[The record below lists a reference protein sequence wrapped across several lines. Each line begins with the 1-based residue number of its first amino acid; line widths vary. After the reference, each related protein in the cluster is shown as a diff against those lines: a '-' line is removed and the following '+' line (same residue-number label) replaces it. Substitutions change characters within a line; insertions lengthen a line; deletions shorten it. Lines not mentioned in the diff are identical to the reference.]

1 MTSNGGMVVSSTK
14 TSETNAA
21 YVYRGQNLWI
31 KAASD
36 LGISSSGLTPAD
48 FLSWLEDKLPQL
60 KPASRRQY
68 LAASREWLA
77 YLKQTNPQHGGTSGD
92 LAEAIRRCLTMKSAN
107 YTPAIKQQQKRGN
120 TSSQKAKKISPA
132 EIQKLAINQADLKG
146 KWIKPAVIW
155 MAANV
160 LLGLRP
166 IEWRTARLIE
176 TKGQLMLVVNNAKNT
191 NGRSHGKLRHL
202 NLSHLPEKDI
212 QLIQGQLQAVSYFVV
227 GDASWSTYYEGVRKA
242 IRRLTRANLTRQRKY
257 PSLYSSRHQFAANA
271 KYGGLT
277 KPEIAALMGHAVDDT
292 ASMHYGKRKHGN
304 GSFLVK
310 ATPAEISRVRVKPI
324 GKSTQLNWRASI

>member
-1 MTSNGGMVVSSTK
+1 MHRGYNLWQQ
-14 TSETNAA
+14 AA
-21 YVYRGQNLWI
+21 YD
-31 KAASD
+31 KAVSVRALAPD
-36 LGISSSGLTPAD
+36 D
-48 FLSWLEDKLPQL
+48 FLSWLEDKLTQL
-60 KPASRRQY
+60 KASSRRQY

-77 YLKQTNPQHGGTSGD
+77 NLQVTETPYGGTASD
-92 LAEAIRRCLTMKSAN
+92 LDNTIHRCLMMKSAN

-132 EIQKLAINQADLKG
+132 EIQKLATNQADLKG

-191 NGRSHGKLRHL
+191 NGRSHGTLRHL
-202 NLSHLPEKDI
+202 NLSHLPEKDT
-212 QLIQGQLQAVSYFVV
+212 QLIQGQLQAVSYFVDC
-227 GDASWSTYYEGVRKA
+227 DASWSTYYEGVRKA
-242 IRRLTRANLTRQRKY
+242 IRRLTRANLPKQSKY

-292 ASMHYGKRKHGN
+292 ASMHYGKKKHGS
-304 GSFLVK
+304 GGFLVK
-310 ATPAEISRVRVKPI
+310 ATPAEISRVRVKSI
-324 GKSTQLNWRASI
+324 DKTTQLNLRSSN

>member
-1 MTSNGGMVVSSTK
+1 MVNLSKTADTK
-14 TSETNAA
+14 AA
-21 YVYRGQNLWI
+21 YLHRGYNLWQQAAYD
-31 KAASD
+31 KAVSVRALAPD
-36 LGISSSGLTPAD
+36 D

-77 YLKQTNPQHGGTSGD
+77 YLKQTNLQHGGTSGD
-92 LAEAIRRCLTMKSAN
+92 LAEAIHRCLTMKSAD

-132 EIQKLAINQADLKG
+132 EIQKLATNQADLKG

-191 NGRSHGKLRHL
+191 NGRSHGTLRHL

-212 QLIQGQLQAVSYFVV
+212 QLIQGQLQAVSYFVD
-227 GDASWSTYYEGVRKA
+227 GNASWGTYYGGVRKA
-242 IRRLTRANLTRQRKY
+242 IRRLTRANLPKQRKY
-257 PSLYSSRHQFAANA
+257 PCLYSSRHQFAANA
-271 KYGGLT
+271 KSGGLS
-277 KPEIAALMGHAVDDT
+277 KVEVAVLMGHATDET
-292 ASMHYGKRKHGN
+292 ATMHYGKKKHGS

-310 ATPAEISRVRVKPI
+310 ATSAEVSRVRVKSI
-324 GKSTQLNWRASI
+324 DKTTQLNWRASN